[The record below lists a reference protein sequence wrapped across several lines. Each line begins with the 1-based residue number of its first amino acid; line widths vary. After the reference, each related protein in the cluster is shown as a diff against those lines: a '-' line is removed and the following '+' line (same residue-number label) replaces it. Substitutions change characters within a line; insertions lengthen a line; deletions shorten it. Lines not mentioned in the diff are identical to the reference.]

1 MLVLIGSFSFEA
13 EKSELKNCSSELVCF
28 DVTIL
33 KNLVFFNNK
42 HLPQKAGIPP
52 EGGGGRGEVGHKVE
66 LTRYQMLSVTSKG

>member
-28 DVTIL
+28 DVKIL

-52 EGGGGRGEVGHKVE
+52 EGGGGGVGGRWGTGLNSHVIKCY
-66 LTRYQMLSVTSKG
+66 L